1 MLKKVI
7 RNIVSK
13 KTPRWPLPLYDNNIQ
28 PHFFFLV
35 TPPYSGSTA
44 IAKILETSHKIMAL
58 HSNAE
63 GQWIVPGLCEKDR
76 WDPDKKINY
85 ESVKAVWLH
94 TFQKEKKRN
103 PSLQVVIEKS
113 PPNILRIKKLSSQF
127 SDSSFVV
134 NNRDPYANCASILY
148 RNHNAENISDDIR
161 IETLQTLTRDWIMRS
176 RYLKEFVIKS
186 KTPLITYEKFCENPS
201 NLIEVLDLPAGV
213 SDTINLN
220 AKVKVKDYNIQG
232 ISNHNKQQISNL
244 SGLEIE
250 CISGILKSEIPLLEF
265 FGYGLM

>member
-85 ESVKAVWLH
+85 ESVKAVWLN
-94 TFQKEKKRN
+94 TFQKEKKR
-103 PSLQVVIEKS
+103 EK
-113 PPNILRIKKLSSQF
+113 RI
-127 SDSSFVV
+127 
-134 NNRDPYANCASILY
+134 N
-148 RNHNAENISDDIR
+148 
-161 IETLQTLTRDWIMRS
+161 
-176 RYLKEFVIKS
+176 
-186 KTPLITYEKFCENPS
+186 
-201 NLIEVLDLPAGV
+201 G
-213 SDTINLN
+213 
-220 AKVKVKDYNIQG
+220 QG
-232 ISNHNKQQISNL
+232 RKICWQL
-244 SGLEIE
+244 
-250 CISGILKSEIPLLEF
+250 
-265 FGYGLM
+265 